1 MGGGELRP
9 SNDTAERLRCVWRSP
24 AVPRGSGVG
33 GSQPPAHGTGA
44 ESGRVGAEPL
54 APCPSPWAAKREG
67 GTLAYLISAPT
78 PSVQQ
83 HGDAP
88 AGAAIPRTR
97 RMREA
102 SSIVPAPLGRG
113 PGLSARPAAY
123 GFSRVESRPARC
135 RLRPPHHRRLPAS
148 PSKRQQR
155 VGDHAVVF
163 SLSWS

>member
-1 MGGGELRP
+1 MTLQSVYGASGGEP
-9 SNDTAERLRCVWRSP
+9 GQRCRREP
-24 AVPRGSGVG
+24 AACPRHRRGVRPRG
-33 GSQPPAHGTGA
+33 
-44 ESGRVGAEPL
+44 GRA
-54 APCPSPWAAKREG
+54 PSPSPRAAKREG
-67 GTLAYLISAPT
+67 GTLACLISAPT

-83 HGDAP
+83 LGDAP
-88 AGAAIPRTR
+88 AGAAIPRTG

-113 PGLSARPAAY
+113 PGLSARPAVH

-135 RLRPPHHRRLPAS
+135 RLRSPHHRRLPAS